1 VKYRSVGTVGRK
13 AGCGAPKKRTP
24 QIVADVAARMEQS
37 PKKSPRRRRSAQEMD
52 LSYQMELVIKY
63 YNKI

>member
-1 VKYRSVGTVGRK
+1 VVKYRCVGTVDRK

-63 YNKI
+63 